1 MAKASDI
8 SLMQIFEKGLESLS
22 GSIQDCKRRTR
33 QFLTNL
39 YTNERVVRNLMK
51 QELKINSKSDDF
63 RLQKIEAP
71 KELDSVIE
79 SEFSST

>member
-51 QELKINSKSDDF
+51 QELKIKSKSDDF